1 MFNRNKTA
9 PTLNSSCSSFYLLP
23 TSTQIAVNLVCS
35 IPYCSGMSFSG
46 CFSFEYSFLLL
57 LESVSP
63 FCIWEQWWRRLAWG
77 QSSQPLHSPARNLG
91 QRKWGLW
98 CLPQRVVGGG
108 WELNQKTGHKE
119 HNARFWLV
127 ERGTRK
133 SDQECE
139 LWLPW
144 FQSQL
149 CYSLAAS
156 LSPSVKRGHW

>member
-91 QRKWGLW
+91 QSKWGLW

-108 WELNQKTGHKE
+108 WELNRKLDIRSTMPGSGLWRE
-119 HNARFWLV
+119 ARGRV
-127 ERGTRK
+127 IRSVN
-133 SDQECE
+133 SDC
-139 LWLPW
+139 LG
-144 FQSQL
+144 SN
-149 CYSLAAS
+149 
-156 LSPSVKRGHW
+156 LSSATH